1 MVLSFFIKPCKL
13 IALTRKRAN
22 ESKGALCFLSTDS
35 KVGEFSFERVSHI
48 KYILGANQY
57 QVNTDLLL

>member
-13 IALTRKRAN
+13 LDN

-35 KVGEFSFERVSHI
+35 KVREFSFERVSHI
-48 KYILGANQY
+48 KYILDTNQY